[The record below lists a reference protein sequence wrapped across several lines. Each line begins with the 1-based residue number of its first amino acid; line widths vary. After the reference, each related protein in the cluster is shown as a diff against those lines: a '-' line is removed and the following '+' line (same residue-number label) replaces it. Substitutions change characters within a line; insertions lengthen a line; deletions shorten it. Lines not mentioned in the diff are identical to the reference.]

1 VVAAQETSLREI
13 LEGAKQYRVP
23 LYQRVY
29 SWTDK
34 QVDQLWDDIVETA
47 DNRLDHPKVTHFI
60 GSLVLAATP
69 DLGPVGL
76 MKYLVVDGQQRLT
89 TLTLLLAAIR
99 DHLLDTG
106 QDPSAAER
114 IGYQYLIN
122 QWQEGQ
128 PKLLPT
134 RANQDSYLAAINRS
148 PNAGGEDGIG
158 AAYRRLRGKLVELEV
173 LAGEEPDDADS
184 RVTVKDVES
193 TILNGLALVSVTA
206 NGNDN
211 VYRIFESLN
220 NTGLK
225 LTQADLL
232 KNYLFMRLGD
242 RSRAVYEAVWLPL
255 ESRLKPEELELLFWL
270 DLVRTDEK
278 ARQSDTYEGQQ
289 RRLEKL
295 TSVDQVE
302 AEVRRIADLGA
313 LLETILKPEREPDAE
328 LRNRLRRFR
337 EWGTTTAYPIIL
349 ELLRRRAAKMIETR
363 DVVDALR
370 VLESYFVRRII
381 VGKATANLN
390 RTLVQAIPA
399 IETADDVAES
409 LRAHLSRRRRYFATN
424 AQIRE
429 AVRTIP
435 FYLQGRAS
443 QKKLILG
450 WLEESL
456 GSKEP
461 VRFGKLSIEHVMPQ
475 TMSSEWRRTLE
486 DELGPSADIDTAHS
500 LAVHTIGNLTLTGYN
515 SEMSNSPFSIKRERL
530 RDSGLLMNHQ
540 IAGSTTW
547 GIDEINRRS
556 DLLADQIISIWPGP
570 NEVFVENSA
579 VDNPRTWAAVARL
592 LAQIPAGRWTTCDA
606 VALVAGIRP
615 YLLREHL
622 ATVKVDHA
630 HRVLDGGGGEIIRGS
645 KAFLESEGVILDA
658 GGRAPAEQF
667 LSAEELAE
675 AAGILIPETSEE
687 KFEAQL
693 KKYQSSE
700 TVEAVHRL
708 MARWNEHGRIT
719 YGSSSLVTAFFTK
732 EIEGD
737 TIWPF
742 ALYPDGKVEVV
753 FQYLAS
759 REPFTDE
766 GLRQEFRRRLNEA
779 PGISVA
785 DKPRPGFH
793 VSVLA
798 DPVVFD
804 IVQKTLNWFLEQV
817 EASLTERI

>member
-1 VVAAQETSLREI
+1 MVAAQETSLREI

-23 LYQRVY
+23 LYQRRY
-29 SWTDK
+29 SWTHK
-34 QVDQLWDDIVETA
+34 QIGQLWDDVVETA
-47 DNRLDHPKVTHFI
+47 QSRLEHPEVTHFI

-106 QDPSAAER
+106 QDASAAER

-122 QWQEGQ
+122 QWQESQ

-134 RANQDSYLAAINRS
+134 RADRESYLAVINRS
-148 PNAGGEDGIG
+148 PDAGGEDGIG
-158 AAYRRLRGKLVELEV
+158 AAYRHLRAKLVELDA
-173 LAGEEPDDADS
+173 LGDGEPDDDGE
-184 RVTVKDVES
+184 RVPVKAVET

-206 NGNDN
+206 SGGDN

-242 RSRAVYEAVWLPL
+242 RSTAVYKAVWLPL
-255 ESRLKPEELELLFWL
+255 EKRLTSEELELLFWL

-295 TSVDQVE
+295 TSVDEVE
-302 AEVRRIADLGA
+302 AEVRRIAGLGA
-313 LLETILKPEREPDAE
+313 QLETILRPEREQDAT
-328 LRNRLRRFR
+328 LRNRLKRMRD
-337 EWGTTTAYPIIL
+337 WGTTTAYPIVL
-349 ELLRRRAAKMIETR
+349 ELLRRRAERSIETR

-370 VLESYFVRRII
+370 VLESYFVRRIV
-381 VGKATANLN
+381 VGRATASLN
-390 RTLVQAIPA
+390 RTLIQALPA
-399 IETADDVAES
+399 IENADDVAES
-409 LRAHLSRRRRYFATN
+409 LRGYLSRGRRYFATDS
-424 AQIRE
+424 QIRD
-429 AVRTIP
+429 AVRTVP
-435 FYLQGRAS
+435 FYLQGRAN
-443 QKKLILG
+443 QKKLILA
-450 WLEESL
+450 WLEEGL

-461 VRFGKLSIEHVMPQ
+461 VKIGKLSIEHVMPQ
-475 TMSSEWRRTLE
+475 TMSGEWRRSLE
-486 DELGPSADIDTAHS
+486 EELGVGADIDAAHS

-515 SEMSNSPFSIKRERL
+515 SEMSNSPFSSKRERL

-540 IAGSTTW
+540 ISRSSVW
-547 GIDEINRRS
+547 GIDEIDRRS
-556 DLLADQIISIWPGP
+556 DLLADQIISIWSGP
-570 NEVFVENSA
+570 NEVFVENS
-579 VDNPRTWAAVARL
+579 VTDNPRTWATVARI

-606 VALVAGIRP
+606 VASLAGIRP

-622 ATVKVDHA
+622 ATVKVADA
-630 HRVLDGGGGEIIRGS
+630 HRVLEGSGGEIASGS
-645 KAFLESEGVILDA
+645 RQLLEGEGVAFDA
-658 GGRAPAEQF
+658 EGHASGEQ
-667 LSAEELAE
+667 LLQSDGLEKV
-675 AAGILIPETSEE
+675 AGMLVPETAEE

-693 KKYQSSE
+693 AEYQSPE

-708 MARWNEHGRIT
+708 MARWKESGRIS
-719 YGSSSLVTAFFTK
+719 YGRASLVTAFFIK
-732 EIEGD
+732 DIEGD

-759 REPFTDE
+759 REPFTD
-766 GLRQEFRRRLNEA
+766 GDLRQEFRRRLDEA
-779 PGISVA
+779 PGINVA
-785 DKPRPGFH
+785 DRPRPGFR
-793 VSVLA
+793 VSALA
-798 DPVVFD
+798 DPVAYD
-804 IVQKTLNWFLEQV
+804 IVQATLDWFLDQV
-817 EASLTERI
+817 DESIAE